1 MENNFRNLT
10 LLLAGGISMGQPKD
24 LFKLM
29 LKDFL
34 LLGANWAL
42 QEEISQN
49 TSSSLGSNSVLRDD
63 QVNPYYSTEVSRHD
77 DQFPIHNR
85 SEPLSQ
91 LKQVV
96 SF

>member
-49 TSSSLGSNSVLRDD
+49 TSSSLGSNSVLRDE
-63 QVNPYYSTEVSRHD
+63 QVNPFYSSEVSRHD

-91 LKQVV
+91 LKQV
-96 SF
+96 SI